1 MRRGIGK
8 RVFLKKMSESS
19 AALDPLVATATTLA
33 PVTGP
38 EQAAD
43 VARSSA
49 TLASVAEV
57 SEVARPDRLS
67 RIAVLAAATL
77 TLGGFI
83 LSAWRHHE
91 ASGVAELPQPAEAV
105 VQTPRLDS
113 QIASLENQVKT
124 DPEDAEGWR
133 KLGWSYFQTTR
144 YDDAARALRRSTAL
158 DPESAETYAFLGEA
172 LFRADKDARRMPR
185 SARRAFEKA
194 LQLDPENVKARY
206 FRAVAMDLDG
216 RHRAA
221 ISAWFALMSD
231 TAADAPYAADIRQ
244 AILDTAKRRDI
255 DITKRLAA
263 TKFAPPASG
272 LKGVGPA
279 RKNPRAPTEADMRA
293 ASLLPKGQQEAAVR
307 KMVQDLEARLKTDP
321 QYTPDWVMLMRT
333 RMQLGERT
341 KATKTLER
349 SLAAFRNEGPNAERL
364 RQSATQ
370 LGVPEPVEPQPLKK

>member
-1 MRRGIGK
+1 
-8 RVFLKKMSESS
+8 MSESS
-19 AALDPLVATATTLA
+19 AALDPVAAYATTLA
-33 PVTGP
+33 PVAGP
-38 EQAAD
+38 AQVTDIACPSVTSAQMPD
-43 VARSSA
+43 SSEP
-49 TLASVAEV
+49 V
-57 SEVARPDRLS
+57 RPDRLS
-67 RIAVLAAATL
+67 RIAVLAAAAL
-77 TLGGFI
+77 TLGGFS

-91 ASGVAELPQPAEAV
+91 SGGVAELPQPAKAV
-105 VQTPRLDS
+105 VQTPRLDT
-113 QIASLENQVKT
+113 QIATLENQVKT

-133 KLGWSYFQTTR
+133 KLGWSYFQTGR

-263 TKFAPPASG
+263 AKFAPPASG

-279 RKNPRAPTEADMRA
+279 RRNPRAPTEADMRA

-321 QYTPDWVMLMRT
+321 QNSADWIMLMRT

-341 KATKTLER
+341 KATRTLER
-349 SLAAFRNEGPNAERL
+349 GLAAFRNEGPGAQRL
-364 RQSATQ
+364 RESAAQ
-370 LGVPEPVEPQPLKK
+370 IGVPEPVAQPNVKK